1 VANYVL
7 QVAVCLCKFSV
18 FEMAIG
24 TVRDEAHDD
33 DVPSVRSVPVVTR
46 SWRFL
51 IADTKL
57 QVHGLSTSRPQGGC
71 SNIVCNDT
79 VAEGGDDFLTL
90 SGFLRSSSME

>member
-1 VANYVL
+1 ML
-7 QVAVCLCKFSV
+7 QVAVCLCKVSV
-18 FEMAIG
+18 FEMAIETG
-24 TVRDEAHDD
+24 RDEAHDD
-33 DVPSVRSVPVVTR
+33 DDVASVRSVPEVPR

-71 SNIVCNDT
+71 NNIVCNDT
-79 VAEGGDDFLTL
+79 VAEGGEDFLTL

>member
-1 VANYVL
+1 
-7 QVAVCLCKFSV
+7 
-18 FEMAIG
+18 MIIG

-33 DVPSVRSVPVVTR
+33 DDEASARSVPEVTR

-57 QVHGLSTSRPQGGC
+57 QVHGLSTNRPQGGC
-71 SNIVCNDT
+71 SNIVCNET
-79 VAEGGDDFLTL
+79 VADGGVDFLTL